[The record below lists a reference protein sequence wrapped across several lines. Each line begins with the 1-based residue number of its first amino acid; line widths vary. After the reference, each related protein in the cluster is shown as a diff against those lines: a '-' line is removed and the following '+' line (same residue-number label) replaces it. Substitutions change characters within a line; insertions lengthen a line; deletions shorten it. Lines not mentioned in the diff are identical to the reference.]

1 MDGQKIKCWR
11 SVPHGTQNLT
21 QAVQNSCNTAFM
33 QMGLTLGTDKLYEY
47 IRAFGFGSETGID
60 FSADQSGLVLAQ
72 KYVRN
77 VDLARISFGQAIA
90 VTPLQLMSAFCA
102 AINGGNLMQ
111 PHLVE
116 ALTDD
121 DGNVIA
127 RNEPVTVRRVI
138 SEQTSATVR
147 EILEAVVSGGSGKNA
162 YIPGYRVG
170 GKTGTAQKYRDG
182 VVVRDTHIASFI
194 GFAPADDPRI
204 AVLVAVDEPNVSIDY
219 GSVVAAPYAK
229 LIMENALKY
238 LKVRP
243 TNEAED
249 EKNMTA
255 DIEVPNL
262 KGNGLRTGGAG
273 ACVIGSG
280 NACAGNG

>member
-1 MDGQKIKCWR
+1 MHDGAEPQNAVCIVMEPSTGRILAMVNMPDYDLNQPQSGDWETRAQLARNRAILDVYEPGSTFKVITLAAALQEGKVDKKNTTFYDPGYQLVDGQKIKCWR

-147 EILEAVVSGGSGKNA
+147 EILEAVVSGGSGKMRIFRA
-162 YIPGYRVG
+162 
-170 GKTGTAQKYRDG
+170 TA
-182 VVVRDTHIASFI
+182 
-194 GFAPADDPRI
+194 
-204 AVLVAVDEPNVSIDY
+204 
-219 GSVVAAPYAK
+219 
-229 LIMENALKY
+229 
-238 LKVRP
+238 
-243 TNEAED
+243 
-249 EKNMTA
+249 
-255 DIEVPNL
+255 
-262 KGNGLRTGGAG
+262 
-273 ACVIGSG
+273 
-280 NACAGNG
+280 